1 MPGHI
6 VAMGAALIDR
16 REPLHDYVLELSG
29 KDDPVVLFLPTA
41 TGDDAGYIVSFYEAF
56 HSGRCRPR
64 HLRLFQRD
72 HDDLAEIILAPT
84 SSTSAAATPPTCS
97 TCGGVTAWTP
107 CCTARWPAAPC

>member
-41 TGDDAGYIVSFYEAF
+41 TGDEASYIVSAATARTTTPRT
-56 HSGRCRPR
+56 SGARSCTRP
-64 HLRLFQRD
+64 
-72 HDDLAEIILAPT
+72 
-84 SSTSAAATPPTCS
+84 SST
-97 TCGGVTAWTP
+97 V
-107 CCTARWPAAPC
+107 R